1 MNRTSAVDHSCLP
14 SRQWRH
20 GPAVVG
26 LLALVALS
34 TLPACWDGS
43 AGFPGVHL
51 TVKGVVQKG
60 PPAAS
65 LVLALAQSDGG
76 SLGAPQAI
84 AATWAAGGRY
94 QFDAVAAE
102 GLIEVS
108 ARGRFFDEI
117 RNADAADDI
126 ELKVAIP
133 LVTTSRE
140 LQANV
145 NVLTTLVAARIRSL
159 VADGVEVTDA
169 TARAEH
175 EFNLQFPL
183 AQAAGT
189 PGKFH
194 LIDLAGSG
202 DADAYGLVISL
213 AFLQASHDSGVR
225 PQVLLSQW
233 TADFAD
239 NGRVNDGALQARLSH
254 AITTLR
260 IGPALASL
268 HQRYLALG
276 IQTDF
281 SAARR
286 LANRAPVSKAGAAVL
301 VTVGQAV
308 VLDGRASS
316 DPDGGPVKFHWRV
329 NREQNDGPY
338 DNTPKQSFSLEGPV
352 VEFVP
357 SKTAS
362 YAIVLTVTDEF
373 GLTAQSTTTAVARHN
388 FVDNGNGTVTNLET
402 GLMWQQ
408 FSDGNAYTMSEAT
421 GRSIMGIRNENNGL
435 SVCANLA
442 LGGYADWRTPRLWE
456 VESLRDFTFPSPR
469 IDHAAFPG
477 TLKTAYL
484 SDSWAPNSKANYVE
498 FDEGQVL
505 RVDIFSRYLLRCVR
519 GG

>member
-1 MNRTSAVDHSCLP
+1 MNSTSAVDHSCLP

-26 LLALVALS
+26 LLALVALA

-239 NGRVNDGALQARLSH
+239 KERTFITPARSKS
-254 AITTLR
+254 TT
-260 IGPALASL
+260 
-268 HQRYLALG
+268 
-276 IQTDF
+276 
-281 SAARR
+281 
-286 LANRAPVSKAGAAVL
+286 
-301 VTVGQAV
+301 
-308 VLDGRASS
+308 
-316 DPDGGPVKFHWRV
+316 
-329 NREQNDGPY
+329 
-338 DNTPKQSFSLEGPV
+338 KQSFRSIMRL
-352 VEFVP
+352 
-357 SKTAS
+357 
-362 YAIVLTVTDEF
+362 LTLSHLQ
-373 GLTAQSTTTAVARHN
+373 GLDATTTAAAVA
-388 FVDNGNGTVTNLET
+388 
-402 GLMWQQ
+402 
-408 FSDGNAYTMSEAT
+408 
-421 GRSIMGIRNENNGL
+421 MGIRRL
-435 SVCANLA
+435 S
-442 LGGYADWRTPRLWE
+442 
-456 VESLRDFTFPSPR
+456 FPTGDASAAQHAKAPHVMIPSGASPAVTEPVAR
-469 IDHAAFPG
+469 
-477 TLKTAYL
+477 
-484 SDSWAPNSKANYVE
+484 
-498 FDEGQVL
+498 
-505 RVDIFSRYLLRCVR
+505 
-519 GG
+519 